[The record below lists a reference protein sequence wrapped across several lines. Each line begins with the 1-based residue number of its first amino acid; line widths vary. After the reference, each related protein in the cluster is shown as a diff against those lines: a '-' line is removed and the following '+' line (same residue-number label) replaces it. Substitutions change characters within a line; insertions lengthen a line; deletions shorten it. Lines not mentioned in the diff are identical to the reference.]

1 MVALR
6 DDAADRAAHPA
17 WHDRSVRKD
26 EGAATTSAELRAH
39 NLARLLRA
47 VHDGGGQLTR
57 AELTRQLSLARGTA
71 TVLVR
76 ELAGR
81 RLIEELARP
90 AGASAGLKVPRARGR
105 PTGVPSAHP
114 CGPVALAVD
123 LRDDSFTV
131 AAFELTGRCTVLDR
145 QERETGSGTA
155 MLADVAAR
163 LTIRRRQF
171 GDRVV
176 GTGVAVPSPL
186 SAGQMVQPTLLD
198 WQDVDVAD
206 ALHSGGGDDDGDG
219 GPVLAGNDATLAGL
233 AEARRGVLRG
243 VSVALHLHVATGI
256 GGVLLAGGLPVTGA
270 HGSAGE
276 FGHMPLTGG
285 GEPCRCGSVG
295 CWELDAGA
303 RGLLRA
309 AGQPEAG
316 DRMLRAEQV
325 ITAAGTDPGCA
336 RALARVAEALGRGIG
351 ALVNAQDPAAVGLSG
366 LAAEVYGAAPAEVE
380 AGYQAT
386 LMRFRRADPP
396 RLRPSTLG
404 DLGALTGASE
414 LVFDAF
420 LTPRGLSAWP
430 SPEQKTA

>member
-1 MVALR
+1 MVR
-6 DDAADRAAHPA
+6 R
-17 WHDRSVRKD
+17 D

-47 VHDGGGQLTR
+47 VHDGAGQLTR

-76 ELAGR
+76 DLAGR
-81 RLIEELARP
+81 QLIEELPSP
-90 AGASAGLKVPRARGR
+90 ADSPADVRVQRTRGR

-114 CGPVALAVD
+114 HGPVALAVD
-123 LRDDSFTV
+123 LRDDSFTLAV
-131 AAFELTGRCTVLDR
+131 FELTGRGAVLDR
-145 QERETGSGTA
+145 QERDTRSGTA

-171 GDRVV
+171 GDRVI
-176 GTGVAVPSPL
+176 GIGVAVPSPL
-186 SAGQMVQPTLLD
+186 SGGAMVQPTLSD
-198 WQDVDVAD
+198 WQDVDVAGVLGLLT
-206 ALHSGGGDDDGDG
+206 AEA

-256 GGVLLAGGLPVTGA
+256 GGVLLAGGQPVTGA

-276 FGHMPLTGG
+276 FGHMPLAGG
-285 GEPCRCGSVG
+285 SDPCRCGSTG

-309 AGQPEAG
+309 AGLGEQG
-316 DRMLRAEQV
+316 DRMVQATRV
-325 ITAAGTDPGCA
+325 IAAAADDPGCA
-336 RALARVAEALGRGIG
+336 WVLTQVAAALGRGIG
-351 ALVNAQDPAAVGLSG
+351 ALVNAQDPEVVGLSG
-366 LAAEVYGAAPAEVE
+366 LAAEVYQAAPDAV
-380 AGYQAT
+380 QAAYLAA
-386 LMRFRRADPP
+386 LMRFRRPQPP
-396 RLRPSTLG
+396 ALLPSTLG
-404 DLGALTGASE
+404 DLGTLTGASE

-420 LTPRGLSAWP
+420 LTPRGLGAWQP
-430 SPEQKTA
+430 PARKTA

>member
-1 MVALR
+1 MRPAEGQ
-6 DDAADRAAHPA
+6 A

-57 AELTRQLSLARGTA
+57 AQLTRQLSLARGTA

-76 ELAGR
+76 DLAGR
-81 RLIEELARP
+81 QLIEELSSP
-90 AGASAGLKVPRARGR
+90 AGAPAGLKAPRARGR

-114 CGPVALAVD
+114 QGPVALAID
-123 LRDDSFTV
+123 LRDDSFTM

-145 QERETGSGTA
+145 QEREAVSGTG
-155 MLADVAAR
+155 MLADVATR
-163 LTIRRRQF
+163 LKGHRRQF
-171 GDRVV
+171 GDRVIGV
-176 GTGVAVPSPL
+176 GVAVPSPV
-186 SAGQMVQPTLLD
+186 SAGQMVQPTLPD
-198 WQDVDVAD
+198 WQDVEVAGILG
-206 ALHSGGGDDDGDG
+206 ADDGDEG
-219 GPVLAGNDATLAGL
+219 LAGLVLAGNDATLAGL

-256 GGVLLAGGLPVTGA
+256 GGVLLSGGVPVPGA

-285 GEPCRCGSVG
+285 SEPCRCGSVG

-309 AGQPEAG
+309 VGQPEEG
-316 DRMLRAEQV
+316 DRMVRAEQV
-325 ITAAGTDPGCA
+325 IAAAATDPGCGQTVE
-336 RALARVAEALGRGIG
+336 RVAEALGRGIG
-351 ALVNAQDPAAVGLSG
+351 ALVNAQDPEAVGLSG
-366 LAAEVYGAAPAEVE
+366 LAAEVYQAAPGAVQ
-380 AGYQAT
+380 AGYLAT
-386 LMRFRRADPP
+386 LMRFRRPEPP
-396 RLRPSTLG
+396 ALLPSTLG

-420 LTPRGLSAWP
+420 LTPRGLGSWP
-430 SPEQKTA
+430 APEEKTA

>member
-1 MVALR
+1 VR
-6 DDAADRAAHPA
+6 NDD
-17 WHDRSVRKD
+17 
-26 EGAATTSAELRAH
+26 GAATTSAELRAH

-76 ELAGR
+76 DLAGR
-81 RLIEELARP
+81 GLIEELTSPVDAT
-90 AGASAGLKVPRARGR
+90 VQRARGR
-105 PTGVPSAHP
+105 PTGIPSAHP
-114 CGPVALAVD
+114 CGPVALAAD

-145 QERETGSGTA
+145 QERDAEPGTG
-155 MLADVAAR
+155 MLSDVADR
-163 LTIRRRQF
+163 LKIRSRQF
-171 GDRVV
+171 GGRVV
-176 GTGVAVPSPL
+176 GVGIAVPSPVR
-186 SAGQMVQPTLLD
+186 SAIMVQPTLPE
-198 WQDVDVAD
+198 WQDVDVAA
-206 ALHSGGGDDDGDG
+206 ALGSAGSPGAAPMGA
-219 GPVLAGNDATLAGL
+219 VLTGNDATLAGL

-256 GGVLLAGGLPVTGA
+256 GGVLLADGLPVTGA

-285 GEPCRCGSVG
+285 NEPCRCGSVG

-303 RGLLRA
+303 RGVLRA
-309 AGQPEAG
+309 AGQPEQG
-316 DRMLRAEQV
+316 DRMVQAEQV
-325 ITAAGTDPGCA
+325 IAAAATDPGCA
-336 RALARVAEALGRGIG
+336 KALAHVAKALGRGIG
-351 ALVNAQDPAAVGLSG
+351 ALVNAQDPEAVGLSG
-366 LAAEVYGAAPAEVE
+366 LAADMYQADPDSVT
-380 AGYQAT
+380 AGYLSG

-396 RLRPSTLG
+396 ALLPSTLG

-420 LTPRGLSAWP
+420 LTPRGLGTWR
-430 SPEQKTA
+430 SPGQKTA

>member
-1 MVALR
+1 M
-6 DDAADRAAHPA
+6 
-17 WHDRSVRKD
+17 RKD
-26 EGAATTSAELRAH
+26 EGTATTSAELRAH

-76 ELAGR
+76 DLAGR
-81 RLIEELARP
+81 QLIEELSSTADAA
-90 AGASAGLKVPRARGR
+90 AGVKVPRTRGR

-114 CGPVALAVD
+114 QGPVALAVD
-123 LRDDSFTV
+123 LRDDSFTM

-145 QERETGSGTA
+145 QERDAGSGTGV
-155 MLADVAAR
+155 LADVAAR
-163 LTIRRRQF
+163 LKVRRREF

-176 GTGVAVPSPL
+176 GIGVAVPSPV
-186 SAGQMVQPTLLD
+186 SAGQMVQPTLPD

-206 ALHSGGGDDDGDG
+206 VLGDGDG
-219 GPVLAGNDATLAGL
+219 GQGNGQVLAGNDATLAGL

-243 VSVALHLHVATGI
+243 IPVALHLHVATGI
-256 GGVLLAGGLPVTGA
+256 GGVLLSGGLPVTGA
-270 HGSAGE
+270 RGAAGE

-285 GEPCRCGSVG
+285 SESCRCGSVG

-309 AGQPEAG
+309 VGQSEEG
-316 DRMLRAEQV
+316 DRMLRAEQ
-325 ITAAGTDPGCA
+325 IIAAAGTDPGCG
-336 RALARVAEALGRGIG
+336 RALERVAQALGRGIG
-351 ALVNAQDPAAVGLSG
+351 ALVNAQDPQAVGLSG
-366 LAAEVYGAAPAEVE
+366 LAAEVYQAAPVAVR
-380 AGYQAT
+380 AGYLAT
-386 LMRFRRADPP
+386 LMRFRREDPP
-396 RLRPSTLG
+396 ALLPSTLG

-420 LTPRGLSAWP
+420 LTPRGLGAWP
-430 SPEQKTA
+430 APEEKTALERVPG

>member
-1 MVALR
+1 
-6 DDAADRAAHPA
+6 
-17 WHDRSVRKD
+17 VRKD
-26 EGAATTSAELRAH
+26 DGAATTSAELRAH

-76 ELAGR
+76 DLAGR
-81 RLIEELARP
+81 GLIEELTSPVDATVQR
-90 AGASAGLKVPRARGR
+90 GRGR
-105 PTGVPSAHP
+105 PTGIPSAHP
-114 CGPVALAVD
+114 CGPLALAAD

-145 QERETGSGTA
+145 QERDAAPGTG
-155 MLADVAAR
+155 MLSDVGDR
-163 LTIRRRQF
+163 LKIRSRQF
-171 GDRVV
+171 GGRVV
-176 GTGVAVPSPL
+176 GVGIAVPSPVR
-186 SAGQMVQPTLLD
+186 SATMVQPTLPE
-198 WQDVDVAD
+198 WQDVDVAA
-206 ALHSGGGDDDGDG
+206 ALGSAGSPGAAPMGA
-219 GPVLAGNDATLAGL
+219 VLTGNDATLAGL

-256 GGVLLAGGLPVTGA
+256 GGVLLADGQPVTGA

-285 GEPCRCGSVG
+285 NEPCRCGSVG

-303 RGLLRA
+303 RGVLRA
-309 AGQPEAG
+309 AGRPEQG
-316 DRMLRAEQV
+316 DRMVQAEQV
-325 ITAAGTDPGCA
+325 IAAAATDPGCA
-336 RALARVAEALGRGIG
+336 RALAHAAKALGRGIG
-351 ALVNAQDPAAVGLSG
+351 ALVNAQDPEAVGLSG
-366 LAAEVYGAAPAEVE
+366 LAADMYQADPDAVT
-380 AGYQAT
+380 AGYLSG

-396 RLRPSTLG
+396 ALLPSTLG

-420 LTPRGLSAWP
+420 LTPRGLGTWR
-430 SPEQKTA
+430 SPRQKTA